1 MIIEHCK
8 VFTFDTIIKSKR
20 GVFIIDFIGNGV

>member
-8 VFTFDTIIKSKR
+8 VFTFDTITKSKR